1 MSESRKDASEPSM
14 EEILSSIRKI
24 IAEEEDGA
32 ATRLADAPRAPG
44 TASRDDDILELTERI
59 VDTPPASRAKPADD
73 LDTIPAAPPRPA
85 PAPPRAVP
93 VETDVQKT
101 PSFAETQPSAPV
113 PSQATAPTRPLPAE
127 ASMTEQLVSTDAASL
142 STAALA
148 KLARVAVPPT
158 LPPQLPAGGI
168 TVEQLVIDLLKPML
182 KDWLDQNL
190 PAVVERIVEEEVK
203 KLVRR
208 AELS

>member
-1 MSESRKDASEPSM
+1 MSEPRKDPSEPSM

-32 ATRLADAPRAPG
+32 ATRLADAPRAP
-44 TASRDDDILELTERI
+44 AAAARDDDILELTER
-59 VDTPPASRAKPADD
+59 VDDAPPAAGRTRPADD
-73 LDTIPAAPPRPA
+73 LDTIPPAPARPA
-85 PAPPRAVP
+85 PPAPRAVP

-101 PSFAETQPSAPV
+101 PSFAETPPTAPV
-113 PSQATAPTRPLPAE
+113 PPKAPTRPSPAE

-148 KLARVAVPPT
+148 KLARVAVPATAPA
-158 LPPQLPAGGI
+158 QLPSGGI
-168 TVEQLVIDLLKPML
+168 TVEQLVVDLLKPML
-182 KDWLDQNL
+182 KDWLDRNL